1 MSGDNR
7 HAGLVS
13 IDGRGVLILGA
24 ARSGKSA
31 LALCL
36 IRLARREGRQAAL
49 VADDQVLLRREGDRL
64 IGAAPASI
72 AGLLEISGVGIVAQ
86 AHLPQ
91 AEISLVAALSTEP
104 PRLPDLPSA
113 DLCGLS
119 IRHVHLHSRE
129 AALGAEIIL
138 EVLASG

>member
-1 MSGDNR
+1 MSVDNR

-49 VADDQVLLRREGDRL
+49 VADDQVLLLSL
-64 IGAAPASI
+64 IHI
-72 AGLLEISGVGIVAQ
+72 
-86 AHLPQ
+86 
-91 AEISLVAALSTEP
+91 
-104 PRLPDLPSA
+104 
-113 DLCGLS
+113 
-119 IRHVHLHSRE
+119 
-129 AALGAEIIL
+129 
-138 EVLASG
+138 